1 MGRGV
6 VEDPGTSRNSMHEN
20 RETSRASIETVD
32 RSAKAPSRNADM
44 HAMEESDCC
53 VVPMK
58 QPNKEGQ
65 PSAEAAEGRWQPKE
79 NDAQSNT
86 PPTQRGARV
95 SQGLSGVRRVARE
108 RREERFTALLHHVTL
123 NLLRES
129 FDALKKNAAP
139 GVDGVTWREYEMG
152 LEGRLADLHNRVHRG
167 TYRAQPSRRVYI
179 PKADGRQRPLGIAA
193 LEDKIVQQAVVT
205 ILNEIYEV
213 DFQGFSYGFRPGR
226 NPHQALDA
234 LNAGLQKKRVNW
246 VLDADIKGFF
256 DHVNHEWMLKFLG
269 HRVADNRI
277 LRLVQKWLKA
287 GVSEDGEWSE
297 TTVGTPQ
304 GAVVSPLLANV
315 YLHYVIDL
323 WVEVWRKKIAR
334 GDVIIVRYADDLVAG
349 FQHRA
354 DAERF
359 LRDFR
364 ERLAKFG
371 LEVHPEKTRLIEF
384 GRFAASDRRTRGQ
397 GKPETFTFLGFTHY
411 CGRNSRGHFVV
422 WRRTAAKRLRAK
434 LLAIKQELRRKMHEP
449 IVLVGAWLKRVVE
462 GYYRYHAVPGNLAVL
477 GRFRER
483 LCRYWRRILRRRSQR
498 RKPDWEQLRPIF
510 DRWLPRPRTLHPYPD
525 VRFDVRIQGR
535 SRMR

>member
-1 MGRGV
+1 
-6 VEDPGTSRNSMHEN
+6 MHEN

-32 RSAKAPSRNADM
+32 RSAKAPSRNAGM

-58 QPNKEGQ
+58 QPNNEGQ
-65 PSAEAAEGRWQPKE
+65 PSAEAAEGRRQPKE
-79 NDAQSNT
+79 NDVQSNT

-95 SQGLSGVRRVARE
+95 SQGLSGVRRAARE
-108 RREERFTALLHHVTL
+108 RKQERFTALLHHVTL

-139 GVDGVTWREYEMG
+139 GVDGVTWREYETG
-152 LEGRLADLHNRVHRG
+152 LEGRVADLHDRVHRG

-205 ILNEIYEV
+205 VLNEIHEA

-256 DHVNHEWMLKFLG
+256 DHVSHEWMLKFLA

-315 YLHYVIDL
+315 YLHYVLDL

-349 FQHRA
+349 FQHQA
-354 DAERF
+354 EAERF

-371 LEVHPEKTRLIEF
+371 LEIHPEKTRLIEF
-384 GRFAASDRRTRGQ
+384 GRFAASDRRKRKQ

-411 CGRNSRGHFVV
+411 CGRNSKGHFVV
-422 WRRTAAKRLRAK
+422 WRRTAVKRLRAK

-462 GYYRYHAVPGNLAVL
+462 GYFRYHAVPGNLAVL

-498 RKPDWEQLRPIF
+498 RRPDWEQLRPIF

-525 VRFDVRIQGR
+525 VRFDARIQGR